1 MIAIVDP
8 NESLNVLG
16 GALQTCSIN
25 PLTGFLRDG
34 CCNTNNQDH
43 GSHTVCVEMTAEFL
57 KFSKLAGNDLTT
69 PMPEYSFPGL
79 EPGDRWCLCA
89 ARWQEAYENNSAP
102 RVVLES
108 THQRALE
115 IVSLEALHAFAVE
128 SE

>member
-16 GALQTCSIN
+16 GVLQSCSTN

-34 CCNTNNQDH
+34 CCNTNGQDQ
-43 GSHTVCVEMTAEFL
+43 GSHTICVQMTTEFL
-57 KFSKLAGNDLTT
+57 EFSKLAGNDLST
-69 PMPEYSFPGL
+69 PMPEYDFPGL
-79 EPGDRWCLCA
+79 KCGDRWCLCA
-89 ARWQEAYENNSAP
+89 ARWQQAYENNMAP

-115 IVSLEALHAFAVE
+115 IVSLASLRAFAVDQ
-128 SE
+128 